1 MLRILK
7 SLSLFVAVFSTC
19 TRSLTFENVGQDALD
34 RLAYK
39 EAELQKVAQMHRE
52 EVKEIKAEVAALRDE
67 TAKNAELVNEAKRNN
82 DAIKSELAAA
92 RSSEA
97 LLQSLLQVY
106 VRMCVR
112 TYVCVCICMY
122 MYTHTYTYTHTHT
135 HTFRAAPRS
144 RPLVPLG
151 KRSATRALA
160 IWPVPPLAREGAQA
174 I

>member
-1 MLRILK
+1 VPRILK
-7 SLSLFVAVFSTC
+7 SLSFFVAVFSTC
-19 TRSLTFENVGQDALD
+19 TRSLTFENEGQDALD

-97 LLQSLLQVY
+97 VLQSLLQVY

-112 TYVCVCICMY
+112 TYVYLCIC
-122 MYTHTYTYTHTHT
+122 THIHTHTHT
-135 HTFRAAPRS
+135 HTQTHTFRAGPRS
-144 RPLVPLG
+144 RSLVPLG
-151 KRSATRALA
+151 KRSATPALA
-160 IWPVPPLAREGAQA
+160 IWPVPPLAQEGA
-174 I
+174 